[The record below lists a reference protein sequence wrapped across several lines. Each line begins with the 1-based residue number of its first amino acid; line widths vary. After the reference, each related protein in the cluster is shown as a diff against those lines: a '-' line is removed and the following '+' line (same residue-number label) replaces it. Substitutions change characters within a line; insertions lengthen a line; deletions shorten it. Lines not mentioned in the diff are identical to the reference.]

1 MYSVKYIRGE
11 KKCSNS
17 NEQGSKLWK
26 RENTKPSEAKE
37 YRRKEVMKLRA
48 EIYEI
53 ENKYKIE
60 PISLVAGSMK
70 QQIQGTN
77 LVKKD

>member
-1 MYSVKYIRGE
+1 
-11 KKCSNS
+11 
-17 NEQGSKLWK
+17 
-26 RENTKPSEAKE
+26 
-37 YRRKEVMKLRA
+37 MKLRA

-77 LVKKD
+77 LFKRD

>member
-1 MYSVKYIRGE
+1 
-11 KKCSNS
+11 
-17 NEQGSKLWK
+17 
-26 RENTKPSEAKE
+26 
-37 YRRKEVMKLRA
+37 MKLRA

-77 LVKKD
+77 LVKKDWKKRVERHKWATPGRKKAHSSGQSRNER